1 MMITDIKQINIF
13 GRGSH
18 SNVVKN
24 TIEFYSNYNCKVDCY
39 DNNDFSNAE
48 DGYWII
54 AVGDNLTR
62 MRIFSKLKNKNFIS
76 VIHNQSF
83 CDIIPGV
90 GSQIM
95 KAATIQCNV
104 TIKDHTIINTS
115 SSIDHDCKI
124 GSFVHIAP
132 NSTLCGN
139 VSVGDGSFIGAGSVI
154 LPNIKIGNNSIVGAG
169 SVVLND
175 IGDNKIYVGNP
186 AREKK

>member
-62 MRIFSKLKNKNFIS
+62 MRIFSKLKNKNS
-76 VIHNQSF
+76 
-83 CDIIPGV
+83 
-90 GSQIM
+90 
-95 KAATIQCNV
+95 
-104 TIKDHTIINTS
+104 
-115 SSIDHDCKI
+115 
-124 GSFVHIAP
+124 
-132 NSTLCGN
+132 L
-139 VSVGDGSFIGAGSVI
+139 
-154 LPNIKIGNNSIVGAG
+154 LPKMI
-169 SVVLND
+169 
-175 IGDNKIYVGNP
+175 
-186 AREKK
+186 